1 MPLSLLPLL
10 QTAVAPSAQA
20 SSYVCRDTSGVTP
33 IDIDGTFY
41 CIEEFSTAG
50 SHTWTAPWTTPVRA
64 FVVGAGGGG
73 TTARAGSG
81 GEAKTASSTANF
93 AAGTQIEVL
102 VGEGG
107 DGRGG
112 TANAAHRGGA
122 SQIQKDGAGSGTI
135 SSTTSFGGS
144 GGSQGSNRVDLTWP
158 KEGGGDAL
166 TTILRVGGSGSGDG
180 GNSGPSLAGTTP
192 ASTCSQ
198 DTDVEATYTIGAP
211 GSGASPTGFG
221 SYDANEYSRGG
232 WGAGWIESQTDSCT
246 PRNGNGD
253 YYIYFSVGSTA
264 LSTSLVDFTGSS
276 GVISNG
282 PTTYPDAS
290 TLRAGDG
297 GHAGGNANSSAA
309 SGADGQDG
317 LVLIRY
323 EATVST
329 SPPTVTTN
337 AASDVT
343 TTSATLNATVNANGS
358 DTTALSYKYSADRA
372 TVEQGGG
379 DSPTSITP
387 GSVTG
392 STDTALTAPLTGLT
406 PGTTYY
412 YRFAA
417 TNAGGT
423 TNGSIVSFTTLSNG
437 GGGGGGGGGGSAPA
451 PAATA
456 TPTPTQEESAGS
468 TGSSAPPA
476 APTSPLIPTGDPSA
490 PPVLE
495 PITWPGTPSGDPS
508 FSPGDAGCLC
518 AGSPTPVDVDDS
530 NGDVAVSANGTT
542 TTLQP
547 KTSAGSPTG
556 TQGSSGP
563 AVIQPGGTTAVSG
576 SGYQPGSLVTVFAQ
590 PGRVKLG
597 TLTVGPDGTVTGSV
611 YIPTTLPQSGVTLQI
626 DGVPFGGGPSSGP
639 ISVGVGVETGTPA
652 PGSSGGAGSA
662 GKGAA
667 GTPTAPV
674 GKPGGGL
681 TTVKPGN
688 GKVVP
693 ASGGPKPEVS
703 AEGVKASLPNGGN
716 LEATLSG
723 PTGITGGS
731 SGGGGKGP
739 QLEPGGFVEVK
750 GDGLEPGTSANV
762 WFIPTGSKKPVFGGT
777 VQVGANGEVKGWA
790 SIPPGLPEGGATMQI
805 DVTTQGKPGKGATV
819 SVGVTVGG
827 PPPVVEGKPAKPIT
841 PDPAPWPGAGPNGPS
856 VPTGTTEAVCSG
868 CSANPPVTT
877 SPEGSPEFKSF
888 EIGGIT
894 VGLGSTGTGGAN
906 NPQSESTP
914 LSVTPGGFV
923 TVRGSGFRPG
933 TPVSVFANPGKV
945 LLGTITAG
953 PDGSVSGSVP
963 VPATVPANATIQLDG
978 VTSEGAEQSVATG
991 SITTEPVPATGPL
1004 SGLGQGPAAQPT
1016 APLPGRNG
1024 TLPKERP
1031 GQSSMIPAV
1040 PAVAPPTVNNGTIT
1054 TGLPTGGSVSV
1065 TPVNDDGTPSGGST
1079 AAAVR
1084 PTAGGLVGVKGSGF
1098 APGTT
1103 VQVWFLPGPIFAGSV
1118 SVGSDGT
1125 VEGWAQVPPG
1135 TEPGNYTMQLSGT
1148 GTTPSGTKAPVG
1160 WSQGVTVAAG
1170 KGGGSNGS
1178 SANTDPKSEPVLPPA
1193 AQPLGQPGGGL
1204 PQQEPGSASGA
1215 IGPVVS
1221 GGVNGGAADGATF
1234 NGGGTNSTPV
1244 TTSTETSEDGTSV
1257 TVTATT
1263 GGGASGGPSRPEV
1276 VTVNVSG
1283 GTPNGRTQ
1291 PVAGGGVVNAPQ
1303 GGFINT
1309 SSGGLA
1315 PGTPVNVFLLPSLTP
1330 VGSGTVG
1337 PRGIVTL
1344 SAPVPTST
1352 PVGGNTLQIT
1362 GVTPSG
1368 RPIAVNLGVNIEAGT
1383 PGSSPVSATSPL
1395 AATPKIAMLP
1405 NGRPVSVGQGD
1416 QAVLF
1421 NGTPTPYTISS
1432 RSQSTT
1438 VGTSVSSV
1446 VIKAPRNVK
1455 GAVILT
1461 PGTEVAIE
1469 GTGALPGSVVNVW
1482 SARGERLLG
1491 RLMVAAD
1498 GSYTG
1503 WVRIPV
1509 TLPATVDTLQINTV
1523 LSDRTEQ
1530 MVALGVNYER
1540 ESGARSAQITRDRAV
1555 TYFGFNSAKLT
1566 KESKAALREFATLF
1580 PTNAFSV
1587 TTVAGALRA
1596 SGADADDRRLATK
1609 RARNVK
1615 RFLESQGVQG
1625 IINVTTEKTKGA
1637 TPLVRRVISVTGG

>member
-1 MPLSLLPLL
+1 MLRDIRGSVVV
-10 QTAVAPSAQA
+10 VAAATGLIGASVVAAPGVSASVSCG
-20 SSYVCRDTSGVTP
+20 SSTGGVTATVDGTTCIYEFTTAGTYTITMPPGVSNVSGLGVGGSSGGGGGYSGTVTTTGAGYGEGGKIPDGPGGVGTDP
-33 IDIDGTFY
+33 IDL
-41 CIEEFSTAG
+41 SG
-50 SHTWTAPWTTPVRA
+50 SGSTWTTIEVE
-64 FVVGAGGGG
+64 VGAGGAGG
-73 TTARAGSG
+73 AVDNHGSVGGYTYVRYFENGERRTTNTAGRAASVGRKGTATTYLVADQPGQDRPSYSTFFDSLG
-81 GEAKTASSTANF
+81 G
-93 AAGTQIEVL
+93 
-102 VGEGG
+102 GG
-107 DGRGG
+107 DG
-112 TANAAHRGGA
+112 
-122 SQIQKDGAGSGTI
+122 
-135 SSTTSFGGS
+135 
-144 GGSQGSNRVDLTWP
+144 
-158 KEGGGDAL
+158 
-166 TTILRVGGSGSGDG
+166 
-180 GNSGPSLAGTTP
+180 
-192 ASTCSQ
+192 
-198 DTDVEATYTIGAP
+198 GAP
-211 GSGASPTGFG
+211 NSAGA
-221 SYDANEYSRGG
+221 A
-232 WGAGWIESQTDSCT
+232 
-246 PRNGNGD
+246 
-253 YYIYFSVGSTA
+253 
-264 LSTSLVDFTGSS
+264 
-276 GVISNG
+276 
-282 PTTYPDAS
+282 
-290 TLRAGDG
+290 
-297 GHAGGNANSSAA
+297 
-309 SGADGQDG
+309 GADGAVRLTFTG
-317 LVLIRY
+317 ATPVL
-323 EATVST
+323 
-329 SPPTVTTN
+329 PTVTTN
-337 AASDVT
+337 AASNVT
-343 TTSATLNATVNANGS
+343 TTSATLNATVNPNGFNITMLTYGYS
-358 DTTALSYKYSADRA
+358 DDRA
-372 TVEQGGG
+372 TVAEGSG
-379 DSPTSITP
+379 DTP
-387 GSVTG
+387 GGIYPGASDAEPIT
-392 STDTALTAPLTGLT
+392 TITALTAPLTGLT

-412 YRFAA
+412 YRFEASNAA
-417 TNAGGT
+417 GWKE
-423 TNGSIVSFTTLSNG
+423 GSIVSFTTLTS
-437 GGGGGGGGGGSAPA
+437 GGGSAPA
-451 PAATA
+451 PAATP
-456 TPTPTQEESAGS
+456 TPTPTQEESSGS

-476 APTSPLIPTGDPSA
+476 APTSPLIPTGDPTA

-495 PITWPGTPSGDPS
+495 PISWPGTPSGDPS
-508 FSPGDAGCLC
+508 FSPGVAGCLC

-547 KTSAGSPTG
+547 KTASGSPTG
-556 TQGSSGP
+556 TQGTSGP
-563 AVIQPGGTTAVSG
+563 PVIQPGGTTAVSG
-576 SGYQPGSLVTVFAQ
+576 GGYQPGSIVTVYAQ
-590 PGRVKLG
+590 PGKVNLG
-597 TLTVGPDGTVTGSV
+597 TLTVGPNGTVLGSV
-611 YIPTTLPQSGVTLQI
+611 FIPPTLPSSGVTLQI
-626 DGVPFGGGPSSGP
+626 DGIPFGGGPSSGP

-652 PGSSGGAGSA
+652 PGASGGAGST

-667 GTPTAPV
+667 GAPTAPV

-703 AEGVKASLPNGGN
+703 AGGVKASLPNGGT
-716 LEATLSG
+716 LEATPSG

-750 GDGLEPGTSANV
+750 GGGLEPGTSANV
-762 WFIPTGSKKPVFGGT
+762 WFIPNGSKKPVFGGT

-790 SIPPGLPEGGATMQI
+790 SIPAGLPSGGATMQI
-805 DVTTQGKPGKGATV
+805 DVTTQGKSGKPGKGATV

-827 PPPVVEGKPAKPIT
+827 PPPVVEGKPAKPIA
-841 PDPAPWPGAGPNGPS
+841 PAPAPWPGAGTNGPS

-877 SPEGSPEFKSF
+877 SPEGSPEVKSF
-888 EIGGIT
+888 EVGGTT

-914 LSVTPGGFV
+914 LSVTPGGFA

-933 TPVSVFANPGKV
+933 TPVSVFANPGKI
-945 LLGTITAG
+945 LLGTVTAG
-953 PDGSVSGSVP
+953 PDGSVSGSVS
-963 VPATVPANATIQLDG
+963 VPATMPANATIQLDG

-991 SITTEPVPATGPL
+991 STTTEPVPATGPL
-1004 SGLGQGPAAQPT
+1004 SGLGQGPAAQPN

-1040 PAVAPPTVNNGTIT
+1040 PAVAAPTVNNGTIT

-1084 PTAGGLVGVKGSGF
+1084 PTAGGLVGVKGGGF

-1103 VQVWFLPGPIFAGSV
+1103 VQVWFLPGPIFGGSV
-1118 SVGSDGT
+1118 TVGSDGT

-1135 TEPGNYTMQLSGT
+1135 TKPGDYTMQLSGT

-1178 SANTDPKSEPVLPPA
+1178 SVNTDPKSGPVLPPA

-1204 PQQEPGSASGA
+1204 PQQEPGSSSGA
-1215 IGPVVS
+1215 VGPAVS
-1221 GGVNGGAADGATF
+1221 GGVNGGAAGGATS
-1234 NGGGTNSTPV
+1234 NGGGTNSSPV
-1244 TTSTETSEDGTSV
+1244 TTSTATSGDGTSV

-1263 GGGASGGPSRPEV
+1263 GGGASGGQSKPEV
-1276 VTVNVSG
+1276 VTTEVRG
-1283 GTPNGRTQ
+1283 GTPNGGTQ

-1309 SSGGLA
+1309 ATGGLA
-1315 PGTPVNVFLLPSLTP
+1315 PGTPVNVFMLPSLTP
-1330 VGSGTVG
+1330 VGSGTAG
-1337 PRGIVTL
+1337 PRGNVTV

-1352 PVGGNTLQIT
+1352 PAGGNTLQIT

-1368 RPIAVNLGVNIEAGT
+1368 RPIAVNLGVNIETGT

-1395 AATPKIAMLP
+1395 ANTPKIAMLP
-1405 NGRPVSVGQGD
+1405 NGRPVTVGQGD

-1421 NGTPTPYTISS
+1421 NGSPTPYTVSS
-1432 RSQSTT
+1432 KGESTT

-1446 VIKAPRNVK
+1446 AIKAPRNAK

-1482 SARGERLLG
+1482 SAKGERLLG

-1498 GSYTG
+1498 GSYNG
-1503 WVRIPV
+1503 WVRIPA
-1509 TLPATVDTLQINTV
+1509 TLPATVDSLQINTV

-1530 MVALGVNYER
+1530 TVALGVNYER
-1540 ESGARSAQITRDRAV
+1540 ASGARTAQITRDRAV
-1555 TYFGFNSAKLT
+1555 TYFGLNSAKLT
-1566 KESKAALREFATLF
+1566 KASKAALREFATLF
-1580 PTNAFSV
+1580 PTNSFSV

-1596 SGADADDRRLATK
+1596 TGADADDRKLASK

-1615 RFLESQGVQG
+1615 RFLETQGVQG
-1625 IINVTTEKTKGA
+1625 IINVTTQKTQGA
-1637 TPLVRRVISVTGG
+1637 TPLARRVISVTGG